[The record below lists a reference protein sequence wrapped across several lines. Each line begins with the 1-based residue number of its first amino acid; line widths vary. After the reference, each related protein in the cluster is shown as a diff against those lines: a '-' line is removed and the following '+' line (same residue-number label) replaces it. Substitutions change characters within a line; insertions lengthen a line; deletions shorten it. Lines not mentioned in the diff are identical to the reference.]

1 MGYFRAIV
9 LDTRTL
15 ALGVFSISYYNRKM
29 LFQLLSFLFIF
40 AFIHQTSAEDDPRIK
55 VCDSSTN
62 NTLDSAFS
70 SNLGIALKTLQNNTA
85 QTGFSFTTISASNS
99 SQPVTALALCR
110 ATITQSECQEC
121 MDSAVLSIRRVCP
134 DQTTAQI
141 WHTYCMIRYSSRKFI
156 DNADS
161 SLAFSL
167 FDQREVPNPTTFDQT
182 VNSLTV
188 NLAVLAGKSGKRF
201 AVAKMKVISSDIY
214 LYGYVE
220 CTRDVNGESC
230 TKCLLSLRSYMMT
243 CCSGRWAIWVGAPT
257 CSVQV
262 NLDPVHKDWET
273 AVDISTLLAPEM
285 PPESES
291 ESESETGGSH
301 RKLIYLKIGAV
312 AGVGGAVMTIIVVV
326 LIAVL
331 TRKGRSMRFVG
342 DDANALTNNQG
353 IDMRSFLFNLDVLIA
368 ATDNFSTEN
377 MLGRGGFDKSK
388 SAILDWPKRLNI
400 IMGVARGLLY
410 LHRDSVLR
418 IIHRDIKASNILLD
432 HQMKPKISD
441 FGLAKLF
448 HDEQSRHRTH
458 QIAGTFGYMA
468 PEYAIR
474 GFLSV
479 KSDVFSFGVLL
490 LEIISG
496 RKNYDR
502 QLEAENQEL
511 LKLARRLEEEGRLME
526 LVDVRIGTY
535 PEEIALRFMQIALLC
550 TEDFIEDRP
559 TMSATLSMLS
569 NSSVPI
575 PSVTESPD
583 HYEGDDDAGD
593 NAGRREQFTR
603 NSITFSLQDGR

>member
-110 ATITQSECQEC
+110 ATITESECQEC

-141 WHTYCMIRYSSRKFI
+141 WHTYCMIRYSSRNFI

-285 PPESES
+285 PPESET
-291 ESESETGGSH
+291 ESETGGSH

-326 LIAVL
+326 LIVVL

-342 DDANALTNNQG
+342 DDANALRNNQG
-353 IDMRSFLFNLDVLIA
+353 VDMRSFLFDLDVLIA
-368 ATDNFSTEN
+368 ATDNFSTKN
-377 MLGRGGFDKSK
+377 MLGRGGFGTVYKVTF
-388 SAILDWPKRLNI
+388 LFL
-400 IMGVARGLLY
+400 GLPSY
-410 LHRDSVLR
+410 
-418 IIHRDIKASNILLD
+418 
-432 HQMKPKISD
+432 
-441 FGLAKLF
+441 
-448 HDEQSRHRTH
+448 TH
-458 QIAGTFGYMA
+458 FVFDLTF
-468 PEYAIR
+468 
-474 GFLSV
+474 
-479 KSDVFSFGVLL
+479 
-490 LEIISG
+490 
-496 RKNYDR
+496 
-502 QLEAENQEL
+502 
-511 LKLARRLEEEGRLME
+511 
-526 LVDVRIGTY
+526 
-535 PEEIALRFMQIALLC
+535 
-550 TEDFIEDRP
+550 
-559 TMSATLSMLS
+559 
-569 NSSVPI
+569 
-575 PSVTESPD
+575 
-583 HYEGDDDAGD
+583 
-593 NAGRREQFTR
+593 
-603 NSITFSLQDGR
+603 